1 MERTSGKFGM
11 ATFEGQIVCSV
22 KFVNLVNLLFKRFKD
37 TFLFS
42 EAGPC
47 NKHSESLVG
56 IRAAL
61 WRAPIAFTTMV
72 IADTDEKEA
81 AKNKKKKRATF
92 NLIKKQRPREAPE
105 GTEDLL
111 WSQKNVVKGLI
122 NFYTFNCS
130 LGPGL
135 QLVSFFVSSQH
146 PATTLGQIILFQEI
160 SQIIH
165 TYGQGIQ
172 RT

>member
-1 MERTSGKFGM
+1 MDCWIRTK
-11 ATFEGQIVCSV
+11 
-22 KFVNLVNLLFKRFKD
+22 NLF
-37 TFLFS
+37 FS

-47 NKHSESLVG
+47 NKHCESLVG

-72 IADTDEKEA
+72 INDTDEKEA
-81 AKNKKKKRATF
+81 PKTKKKKRATF
-92 NLIKKQRPREAPE
+92 NLIKTQRPREAPE

-111 WSQKNVVKGLI
+111 WSQWNVVKGLI

-135 QLVSFFVSSQH
+135 QLVSSVMSSQH
-146 PATTLGQIILFQEI
+146 LAAFFGQNILFQGVREDVRRKKSFSFGNCI
-160 SQIIH
+160 ALFV
-165 TYGQGIQ
+165 
-172 RT
+172 

>member
-1 MERTSGKFGM
+1 MVCIVYWTVGLELK
-11 ATFEGQIVCSV
+11 TF
-22 KFVNLVNLLFKRFKD
+22 F
-37 TFLFS
+37 FS

-47 NKHSESLVG
+47 NKHCESLVG

-72 IADTDEKEA
+72 INDTDEKEA
-81 AKNKKKKRATF
+81 PKTKKKKRATF
-92 NLIKKQRPREAPE
+92 NLIKTQRPREAPE

-111 WSQKNVVKGLI
+111 WSQWNVVKGLI

-135 QLVSFFVSSQH
+135 QLVSSVMSSQLL
-146 PATTLGQIILFQEI
+146 AAFFGQIILFQGVREDVRRKKSFSFGNCI
-160 SQIIH
+160 ALFV
-165 TYGQGIQ
+165 
-172 RT
+172 

>member
-1 MERTSGKFGM
+1 
-11 ATFEGQIVCSV
+11 
-22 KFVNLVNLLFKRFKD
+22 
-37 TFLFS
+37 
-42 EAGPC
+42 
-47 NKHSESLVG
+47 
-56 IRAAL
+56 
-61 WRAPIAFTTMV
+61 MV

-81 AKNKKKKRATF
+81 AKQKKKKRATF

-130 LGPGL
+130 LGPGQ
-135 QLVSFFVSSQH
+135 QLVSSVVSSQH
-146 PATTLGQIILFQEI
+146 LATALGQIILFQGI
-160 SQIIH
+160 GQIVHIH
-165 TYGQGIQ
+165 GQGIQ